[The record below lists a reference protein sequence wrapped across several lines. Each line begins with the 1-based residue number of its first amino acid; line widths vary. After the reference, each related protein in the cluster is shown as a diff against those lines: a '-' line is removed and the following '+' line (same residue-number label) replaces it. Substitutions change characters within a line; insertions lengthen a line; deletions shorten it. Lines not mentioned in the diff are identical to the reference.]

1 MPRSNNKEYCKVFTT
16 VRLQTRCFGILA
28 LMGNIPYSPLLF
40 PVPWLLPIWSGLLP
54 WAYLGHFPGSR
65 SLNGL
70 KCTIR
75 LNWMETDLK
84 SKSTPR
90 HFLCL
95 CTWLLLPTT
104 STNHMWD
111 PSECWPGCGLRLVC
125 HQLTQT
131 QQQLLITIV
140 IVFNNNCNCFYGPKI
155 KLTDLHL

>member
-16 VRLQTRCFGILA
+16 VRLQTRCFGSLA

-54 WAYLGHFPGSR
+54 WAYLGHCSG

-70 KCTIR
+70 KYTIR

-84 SKSTPR
+84 SKSTPPTFFMPMHLASTPH
-90 HFLCL
+90 HFNKPYVRPIWML
-95 CTWLLLPTT
+95 TWLWFEAGVSSVDPGTT
-104 STNHMWD
+104 
-111 PSECWPGCGLRLVC
+111 
-125 HQLTQT
+125 Q
-131 QQQLLITIV
+131 V
-140 IVFNNNCNCFYGPKI
+140 INNNCNCFYGPKI